1 MKVMTHTD
9 APRTAIEN
17 FEFTLSDC
25 SPNQLKL
32 AMQKAESLKT
42 AALKEQE
49 RNEKLVSVLLENGFI
64 EGEHFENTF
73 ELVTESNRVT
83 IWDNEVGE
91 MFAVLDLEAVY
102 PRGDVRVLYKQYSSY
117 MKEISVQKAGIDYAY
132 DYRLGDTLR
141 CYGITKQ
148 FRYYKA
154 GNMLGHL
161 EAKNASSEQSHQ
173 ADHMDE
179 LSITNL
185 ILEMKTQFPLA
196 EVTRTR
202 MWQSKRS
209 IDAVKVQFKSN
220 SYVLLNK
227 LGDILELYDAV
238 GRMETREQKLARL
251 YSQKG

>member
-1 MKVMTHTD
+1 MKVMTQTL
-9 APRTAIEN
+9 EN
-17 FEFTLSDC
+17 REVTLKDC
-25 SPNQLKL
+25 SPNRLKL
-32 AMQKAESLKT
+32 AMQKVESQKT
-42 AALKEQE
+42 ASLKEQE

-73 ELVTESNRVT
+73 ELVTESRCVT
-83 IWDNEVGE
+83 IWDNEVNE
-91 MFAVLDLEAVY
+91 MFTVLDLEAVY
-102 PRGDVRVLYKQYSSY
+102 PRGEVRVLYKQYSSY